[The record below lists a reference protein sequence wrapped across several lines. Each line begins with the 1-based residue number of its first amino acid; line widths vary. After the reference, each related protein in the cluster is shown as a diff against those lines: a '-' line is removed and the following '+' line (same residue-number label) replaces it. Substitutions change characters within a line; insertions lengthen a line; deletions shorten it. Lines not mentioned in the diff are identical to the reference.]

1 MSPAQLLETAALL
14 ALFVLLA
21 GGYGLLYGLGQLR
34 HRHWLIVAAFAS
46 YGLQCAVTIAILL
59 LTPLFPWWKGLIAL
73 SCAIYLAIPPL
84 TWRYL
89 AALHHLEEC
98 EL

>member
-1 MSPAQLLETAALL
+1 MNAAQLLETAVFL

-34 HRHWLIVAAFAS
+34 HRRSLMVAAFAS
-46 YGLQCAVTIAILL
+46 YGLQCVVTIALLL
-59 LTPLFPWWKGLIAL
+59 LTPLLAWWKGLIAL
-73 SCAIYLAIPPL
+73 SCAIYFAIPPI

-89 AALHHLEEC
+89 AALHHSEEY
-98 EL
+98 EP